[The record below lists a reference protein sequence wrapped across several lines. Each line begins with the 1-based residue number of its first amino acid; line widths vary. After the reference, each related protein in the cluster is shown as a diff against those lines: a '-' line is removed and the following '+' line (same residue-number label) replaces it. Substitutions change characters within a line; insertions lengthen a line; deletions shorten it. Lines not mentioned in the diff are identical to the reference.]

1 MIGFDSDIRAA
12 VIVNGTDYSG
22 RFGPRFHSL
31 SISKS
36 RKPESDTADIV
47 VDDTEGKLR
56 LPPEKSAIEIRI
68 GRKGQPMVRRFRGLT
83 DMPKAGIDR
92 GGGRVISIHAKATDM
107 NGEGK
112 VRRQKDFID
121 TTLGD
126 ALSEAA
132 GLAGMSI
139 AVHPALASL
148 PIAFEAMDGESFY
161 AFGKRMAAELGA
173 TFKAELARAAF
184 VPRNAGQ
191 TVKGNPIPMVTIA
204 TGVNLHEA
212 ELTPLIGRALYRKH
226 IARWFDRETAGWLEE
241 EAEAKGDLAARAQAS
256 QRVTTAP
263 RATKA
268 EAKADADASA
278 TQSESEAG
286 KGTIECEGDGRL
298 MPEGYVSLSGHRAGC
313 DGTYVIDSMTEQVD
327 RGGSWTASLSVER
340 PGGGAGEDSR

>member
-1 MIGFDSDIRAA
+1 MIGSDVRVS
-12 VIVNGTDYSG
+12 VIVNGTDYSD
-22 RFGPRFHSL
+22 RFSPRFHSL

-36 RKPESDTADIV
+36 RKAESDTADIV
-47 VDDTEGKLR
+47 VDDTDGQLR

-68 GRKGQPMVRRFRGLT
+68 GRKGQPMTRRFRGLT

-92 GGGRVISIHAKATDM
+92 SGGRVISIHAKATDM

-139 AVHPALASL
+139 AVHPSLASL

-173 TFKAELARAAF
+173 TFKAELDRAAF

-191 TVKGNPIPMVTIA
+191 TVKGSPIPMVTIA
-204 TGVNLHEA
+204 AGNNLHGA
-212 ELTPLIGRALYRKH
+212 NLTPLIGRALFKRHK
-226 IARWFDRETAGWLEE
+226 AKWFDRETAGWLIEE
-241 EAEAKGDLAARAQAS
+241 TEAKGDLAARAQAS
-256 QRVTTAP
+256 DKVATAT

-268 EAKADADASA
+268 QAKAEADASA
-278 TQSESEAG
+278 TNAESEAG
-286 KGTIECEGDGRL
+286 KGTIDCEGDGRL
-298 MPEGYVSLSGHRAGC
+298 MPEGYVRLEGHRPGC

-327 RGGSWTASLSVER
+327 RSSSWTASLSVER
-340 PGGGAGEDSR
+340 PGGGAGEDKR